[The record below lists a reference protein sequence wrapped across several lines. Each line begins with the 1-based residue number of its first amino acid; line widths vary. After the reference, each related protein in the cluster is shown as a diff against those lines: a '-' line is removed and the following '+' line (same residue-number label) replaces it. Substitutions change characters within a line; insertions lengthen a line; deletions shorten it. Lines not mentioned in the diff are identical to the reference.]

1 MSLPLTFKPSKN
13 FKFIRLGNNNDGGYL
28 LGNQTINDTKT
39 LISFGVL
46 DDCSFEKDFKEKNQ
60 VKNFMF

>member
-13 FKFIRLGNNNDGGYL
+13 FKFIRLGSNNDGGYL

-46 DDCSFEKDFKEKNQ
+46 
-60 VKNFMF
+60 